1 MASDISESVIK
12 SARMQVQ
19 RVEEARNAAV
29 DAESARLYG
38 AEEHARELE
47 AHYEALR
54 RAQELKVDIAQ
65 VRWQQHTADISTGHL
80 PAEVLPKQFADMVW
94 LGLLSPERCIVLGN
108 FHCANPR
115 LNQQCL

>member
-1 MASDISESVIK
+1 M
-12 SARMQVQ
+12 RMQVQ
-19 RVEEARNAAV
+19 RLEDARNAAV

-65 VRWQQHTADISTGHL
+65 VTQR
-80 PAEVLPKQFADMVW
+80 
-94 LGLLSPERCIVLGN
+94 
-108 FHCANPR
+108 
-115 LNQQCL
+115 